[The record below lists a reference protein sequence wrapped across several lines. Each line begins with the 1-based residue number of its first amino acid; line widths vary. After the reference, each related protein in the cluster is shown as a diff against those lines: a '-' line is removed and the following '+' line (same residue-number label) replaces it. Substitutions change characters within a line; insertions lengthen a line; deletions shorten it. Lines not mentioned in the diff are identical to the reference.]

1 MTYKDQFLQ
10 LCEEIELELAYR
22 LGADPEELKAIEE
35 YFKIKH
41 DYLAS
46 YSYKH
51 GVRKLEELKK
61 KLMEVVR

>member
-10 LCEEIELELAYR
+10 LCEDIELELTYR
-22 LGADPEELKAIEE
+22 LGADPEEMRVIEE

-51 GVRKLEELKK
+51 GIKRLEELRK
-61 KLMEVVR
+61 KLMEAVR